1 MSMREMSV
9 GMNVSSVQW
18 GIWKAV
24 GMAAKAVV
32 SSRFESMGLAAI
44 SPRSGLSILS
54 SCLAMKG
61 EAVLC
66 ANNAA
71 FWSSVLG
78 SNSNPP
84 RFFKQIF
91 VPVGPGRATKSQ
103 FARSAM
109 ERQRNKNLQPVIE
122 QVSHSVQRLL
132 QQDIDINTPLM
143 EAGLDSLGV
152 VELRNTISSSV
163 GVQLPSTVILDYPS
177 INALTVFICG
187 ELGLQED
194 TQVHKELHDVLPSA
208 DMGYTRCV
216 SLSSFSAV
224 LPVPASQ
231 ESSFCPGSSSACT
244 ADAIDFVPFDR
255 WDLELSESMMPA
267 GQLTTRFAGLL
278 DDVAT
283 FDTAC
288 FGMSVT
294 EASLCDP
301 QQRMLLQVSW

>member
-1 MSMREMSV
+1 
-9 GMNVSSVQW
+9 
-18 GIWKAV
+18 
-24 GMAAKAVV
+24 
-32 SSRFESMGLAAI
+32 
-44 SPRSGLSILS
+44 
-54 SCLAMKG
+54 
-61 EAVLC
+61 
-66 ANNAA
+66 
-71 FWSSVLG
+71 
-78 SNSNPP
+78 
-84 RFFKQIF
+84 
-91 VPVGPGRATKSQ
+91 
-103 FARSAM
+103 M

-194 TQVHKELHDVLPSA
+194 TQVHKDLHDVLPSA

-231 ESSFCPGSSSACT
+231 ESGFCPGSSSACT

-278 DDVAT
+278 EDVAT

-301 QQRMLLQVSW
+301 QQRMLLQVSWESMQSCMLNHVQTSQSAQLREKMGVYVGIEHMEYNGLMKDH